1 MKQVEFATYR
11 DDERLRMRYQGV
23 LLSNAL
29 RENRCEEVF
38 QLEQPSQEDARYAA
52 LLARGR
58 DARLRRL
65 ARRLFLARLWER
77 VSRAAPR
84 ALRTAAAACGVLCIG
99 LTTAFASS
107 ASFRVQV
114 YTMLAQDYGEY
125 TAISMKATP
134 EDAFDVP
141 EEWGGDYYPSYIPDG
156 FEMTDIYNGLD
167 VMFYVEYRNADNIRL
182 DFDDDPP
189 FAESNIDTEN
199 ARVYYTD
206 IHGEQALVAVKST
219 HVIIVWSEYNRIF
232 TVSIDGDDEET
243 ALRVARSVRRIR

>member
-29 RENRCEEVF
+29 RENRCEEI
-38 QLEQPSQEDARYAA
+38 LHLNEWTQEDARYAA
-52 LLARGR
+52 FLARGR

-65 ARRLFLARLWER
+65 ARRLFLAQLWER

-84 ALRTAAAACGVLCIG
+84 ALRTAAAVCGVLCIG

-156 FEMTDIYNGLD
+156 FEMTDIENA
-167 VMFYVEYRNADNIRL
+167 FNRIFSVEYRNSENIRL
-182 DFDDDPP
+182 DFDDSPLTM
-189 FAESNIDTEN
+189 EMNIDTEN
-199 ARVYYTD
+199 AFVYDID
-206 IHGEQALVAVKST
+206 IHGEQALVAVKPE

-232 TVSIDGDDEET
+232 TVSLDGEDEET
-243 ALRVARSVRRIR
+243 ALQVAKSVKRIQ